1 MDGPYLYEGTWLPP
15 TGVSRL
21 EPWKGYAVRNR
32 GAVPLTLKIPPKA
45 ADATLPAMAAIA
57 KISDADWSIQIKAQ
71 CEEARDE
78 MNFLGWSSAATPE
91 KDAGDFS
98 EPPPIGEFV
107 ALSFPHE
114 EWRHDPGNYTNDFRP
129 PAEDGEIWRVRIE
142 TNIIARPLQVSW
154 EGLEKLP
161 SHFEAWLVDHH
172 AGVHFDLKK
181 QDRYIFQS
189 VKSRELLLV
198 IGRKAFVENQ
208 TPSLTP
214 KEYALRQNYPNPF
227 NPETLIRYQI
237 PDHTGKPLQVR
248 LHIYNTLGQ
257 SVRTLAESK
266 PEAGFYEVIW
276 DGKDNSGQLLPS
288 GVYFY
293 RLMAGDFQ
301 QTRKMTLLR

>member
-1 MDGPYLYEGTWLPP
+1 
-15 TGVSRL
+15 
-21 EPWKGYAVRNR
+21 
-32 GAVPLTLKIPPKA
+32 
-45 ADATLPAMAAIA
+45 
-57 KISDADWSIQIKAQ
+57 
-71 CEEARDE
+71 
-78 MNFLGWSSAATPE
+78 
-91 KDAGDFS
+91 
-98 EPPPIGEFV
+98 V

-114 EWRHDPGNYTNDFRP
+114 EWRHYPGNYTNDFRP

-142 TNIIARPLQVSW
+142 TNIIAKPVQISW

-161 SHFEAWLVDHH
+161 SHFETWLVDHH
-172 AGVHFDLKK
+172 AGVHLDLKK

-198 IGRKAFVENQ
+198 VGRKTFVENQ
-208 TPSLTP
+208 TPSLVTP

-237 PDHTGKPLQVR
+237 PDHTGKPVQVR

-257 SVRTLAESK
+257 SVRTLVESK
-266 PEAGFYEVIW
+266 PDAGFYEVIW
-276 DGKDNSGQLLPS
+276 DGTDNLGQLLPS